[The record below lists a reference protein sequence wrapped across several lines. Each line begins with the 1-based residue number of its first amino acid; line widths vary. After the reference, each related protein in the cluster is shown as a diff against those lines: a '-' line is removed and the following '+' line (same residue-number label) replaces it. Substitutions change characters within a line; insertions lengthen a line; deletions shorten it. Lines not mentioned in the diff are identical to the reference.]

1 MRQQNVVSVFASK
14 PANGNVFHHR
24 LSVESLN
31 IDALEEAEGTDG
43 VQELSES
50 GSEEQSAHH
59 PIAHQ
64 LSIEEVHQRLAE
76 LENLGSPT
84 REEIDALMAQYSD
97 LSDGSE
103 DSGDESGSNGE
114 NEDQDDV
121 KKGNG
126 VSNTRCETVIMKV
139 VVVGNARCGKTS
151 TIRRFVQK
159 DFSEEYV
166 STIGADFVEKIIDY
180 DETLRIS
187 LQLWDIAGQDRF
199 AKLTRAYFRDTKGAI
214 IVCDITRA
222 NTIDAVVTW
231 KNELDACCTNLSDS
245 SECIPVVMIANKSDL
260 LDDPLGALTIGVNM
274 QKCVSSNGIV
284 EWFRTS
290 AKNGEH
296 VDDAFKCL
304 VDDMVQRHRATKKK
318 RSSSCSSAT
327 TSDHCVC
334 GHEDHDKRTDII
346 RLSQAPPLREEEDS
360 GPCDCN

>member
-14 PANGNVFHHR
+14 PANGNVFQHR
-24 LSVESLN
+24 LSMESLN
-31 IDALEEAEGTDG
+31 IDVVEEGQDTEG
-43 VQELSES
+43 VQELSSES
-50 GSEEQSAHH
+50 GSEGGHSA
-59 PIAHQ
+59 PRPVAHQ

-84 REEIDALMAQYSD
+84 KEEIDALMAQYSD

-103 DSGDESGSNGE
+103 DSGDESGSDDE
-114 NEDQDDV
+114 REDEV
-121 KKGNG
+121 RKN
-126 VSNTRCETVIMKV
+126 NTRRETVIMKV
-139 VVVGNARCGKTS
+139 VIVGNARCGKTS

-159 DFSEEYV
+159 EFSEEYV

-231 KNELDACCTNLSDS
+231 KSELDACCTNLSET
-245 SECIPVVMIANKSDL
+245 SESIPVVMIANKSDL

-274 QKCVSSNGIV
+274 QKCVSSNGII

-304 VDDMVQRHRATKKK
+304 VDDMVQRHRASKK
-318 RSSSCSSAT
+318 RRSSTCSSPT

-346 RLSQAPPLREEEDS
+346 RLSQAPPPREEEDS

>member
-1 MRQQNVVSVFASK
+1 MSVFASK
-14 PANGNVFHHR
+14 PANGTVFQHR
-24 LSVESLN
+24 LSMDSLN
-31 IDALEEAEGTDG
+31 IDVVKDEEQDDAEG

-50 GSEEQSAHH
+50 GSEGAHSAHR
-59 PIAHQ
+59 PVAHQ

-84 REEIDALMAQYSD
+84 KEEIDALMAQYSD

-103 DSGDESGSNGE
+103 DSGDESGSDGE
-114 NEDQDDV
+114 SEHETGV
-121 KKGNG
+121 KKPN
-126 VSNTRCETVIMKV
+126 NTRRETVIMKV
-139 VVVGNARCGKTS
+139 VIVGNARCGKTS

-159 DFSEEYV
+159 EFSEEYV

-231 KNELDACCTNLSDS
+231 KSELDACCTNLSET
-245 SECIPVVMIANKSDL
+245 SESIPVVMIANKSDL

-304 VDDMVQRHRATKKK
+304 VDDMVQRHRASKKR
-318 RSSSCSSAT
+318 RSSSCSSST

-346 RLSQAPPLREEEDS
+346 RLSEAPLPREEEDS